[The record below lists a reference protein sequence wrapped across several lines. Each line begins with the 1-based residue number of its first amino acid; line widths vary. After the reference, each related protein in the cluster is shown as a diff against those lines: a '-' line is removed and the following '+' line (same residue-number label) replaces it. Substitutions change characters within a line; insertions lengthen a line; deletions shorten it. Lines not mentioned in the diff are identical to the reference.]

1 MFHPAAGDAVL
12 HATLWQEAPA
22 ADEGTT
28 SSSTGSSGGSANP
41 WLPREV
47 VLPCGGDLGVLQL
60 LVTFVGLWHAAMR
73 AQLLSHDLP
82 AHR

>member
-1 MFHPAAGDAVL
+1 MHPASLISGSGAVP
-12 HATLWQEAPA
+12 HAE
-22 ADEGTT
+22 
-28 SSSTGSSGGSANP
+28 

-60 LVTFVGLWHAAMR
+60 LATFGGLWHAAMR

-82 AHR
+82 AHRWG